1 MLALCIYKKK
11 TKRKGEKTPFQIH
24 LNKSIIFYTL
34 FDSIRKT
41 YF

>member
-1 MLALCIYKKK
+1 MLEEKKTNKKK
-11 TKRKGEKTPFQIH
+11 KGEKTPFQIH